1 MARTLRHRKN
11 KTTKRHHKNLKGKSA
26 KIKRTRNFKKYSKK
40 YDRAGNLS
48 QDNEQR
54 FRDSLANLGFE
65 NSEIDPIVAR
75 LRPIPFDSTAA
86 MHRDLF
92 NLFIMQRLNLLNDEN
107 VDQQLKKQL
116 ANEEI
121 QRFLDM
127 YNEMRDSE
135 DQRGFRF
142 YFGNEVID
150 SEEDF

>member
-1 MARTLRHRKN
+1 
-11 KTTKRHHKNLKGKSA
+11 
-26 KIKRTRNFKKYSKK
+26 
-40 YDRAGNLS
+40 
-48 QDNEQR
+48 
-54 FRDSLANLGFE
+54 
-65 NSEIDPIVAR
+65 
-75 LRPIPFDSTAA
+75 
-86 MHRDLF
+86 
-92 NLFIMQRLNLLNDEN
+92 MQRLNLLNDEN

-150 SEEDF
+150 SEDDF